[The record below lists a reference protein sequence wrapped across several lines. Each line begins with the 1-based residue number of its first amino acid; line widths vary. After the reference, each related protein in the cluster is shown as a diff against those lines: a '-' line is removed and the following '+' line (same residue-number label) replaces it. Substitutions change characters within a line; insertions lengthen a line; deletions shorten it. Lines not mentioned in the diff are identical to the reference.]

1 MQTYRSYQRSH
12 VPVGAIVLK
21 LYKAGD
27 TVRGF
32 IREVEDIDED
42 GTAFP
47 SEELGPD
54 VALRLAENKHQGNP
68 NQPVFIELAEGVQ
81 WNPDWGAVAN

>member
-47 SEELGPD
+47 D
-54 VALRLAENKHQGNP
+54 VALRLAENKRQGIP
-68 NQPVFIELAEGVQ
+68 NQPIFIELAEGVQ
-81 WNPDWGAVAN
+81 WNPKWGVVAN